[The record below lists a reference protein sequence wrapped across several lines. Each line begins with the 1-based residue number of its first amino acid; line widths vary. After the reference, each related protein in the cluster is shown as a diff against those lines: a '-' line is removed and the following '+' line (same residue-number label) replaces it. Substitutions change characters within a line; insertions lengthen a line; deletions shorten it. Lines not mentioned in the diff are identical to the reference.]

1 MKYVDFDTSAGR
13 VFSRNGIRRAG
24 RSGWFHA
31 LSALLAACWLLN
43 PVIATAEA
51 VEKDGPFEFDHR
63 LHYDP
68 NGIWQRKYQL
78 GLQYGLAA
86 GAVGLALYE
95 GSESRLGNVAWK
107 TVDSMLITA
116 GIVQVAKPVFSRA
129 RPSQSDNS
137 GKFFQG
143 KGYRSFPSGEVSH
156 VAAAITPAL
165 IEYGH
170 EEPWLY
176 AVGGTLLIYDSVA
189 RMKTRG
195 HWLSDALGGA
205 AIGAATGYFMQKR
218 DKSIIVQALP
228 GGVFV
233 GYSKRW

>member
-1 MKYVDFDTSAGR
+1 MDYFNFGTSAGR
-13 VFSRNGIRRAG
+13 VFSRNGVRRAS
-24 RSGWFHA
+24 RSASLQA
-31 LSALLAACWLLN
+31 LSALFAVFCLLN
-43 PVIATAEA
+43 PVA
-51 VEKDGPFEFDHR
+51 VLADGDKDGPFEFDHR

-78 GLQYGLAA
+78 GVQYGLAA

-107 TVDSMLITA
+107 TLDSMLLTA

-195 HWLSDALGGA
+195 HWLSDVLGGA
-205 AIGAATGYFMQKR
+205 AIGAGTGYFMQKR
-218 DKSIIVQALP
+218 DKSIIVTALP
-228 GGVFV
+228 GGVFI